1 MRSLLAGHDHVHV
14 LLTAQ
19 AMVGDR
25 EQAVGVGRQ
34 VDPDHLGLL
43 VQHHIDEARVLVG
56 EAVMVLAP
64 DMRAQQVIERWNRP
78 SPGNSVRH
86 LEPLRVLVEHRI
98 DDMDECLVA
107 VEQAVPAGQRVAL
120 EPALAEVFAQHLHHP
135 AIGREVIIDGERL
148 RHPGPV
154 GHVEDGAESIGDRF
168 IRSHQAEVPGIVG
181 DDVTQ
186 IPAQDLRRLVKRR
199 SGLFDLDG
207 IIAKVR
213 QTQLLGE
220 LATVRMRIRAHPAST
235 GWWQRGQFRHQR
247 PALVEQL
254 LRTVAAQPFVQ
265 DPQMLRLC
273 HVVDRDL
280 VGAPGSLDRQPVHHL
295 GTGPALRR
303 PHHDHGPE
311 WASRALFLSRRS
323 LDFLDLV
330 EDELQ
335 QGGHPLVHLHR
346 VVAGDDVRG
355 VAVTLEEL
363 AQLALRDSR
372 QDRRVGD
379 LPAIQMKN
387 GQHGAVRDRVE
398 ELVRVPAGRQWSGLR
413 LTVTDDAEDLEVRV
427 VEGGAVR
434 VR

>member
-1 MRSLLAGHDHVHV
+1 
-14 LLTAQ
+14 
-19 AMVGDR
+19 
-25 EQAVGVGRQ
+25 
-34 VDPDHLGLL
+34 
-43 VQHHIDEARVLVG
+43 
-56 EAVMVLAP
+56 MVLAP

-98 DDMDECLVA
+98 DDMNECLVA
-107 VEQAVPAGQRVAL
+107 VEQAVPAGERVAF
-120 EPALAEVFAQHLHHP
+120 EPPLAEVLAQHLHHP

-168 IRSHQAEVPGIVG
+168 IGSHQAEVPGIVG

-186 IPAQDLRRLVKRR
+186 IPAQDL
-199 SGLFDLDG
+199 
-207 IIAKVR
+207 
-213 QTQLLGE
+213 QLLGE

-346 VVAGDDVRG
+346 VVAGDDVRR
-355 VAVTLEEL
+355 VAVAHEEL

-372 QDRRVGD
+372 QDRGVGD
-379 LPAIQMKN
+379 LPSIQMKN